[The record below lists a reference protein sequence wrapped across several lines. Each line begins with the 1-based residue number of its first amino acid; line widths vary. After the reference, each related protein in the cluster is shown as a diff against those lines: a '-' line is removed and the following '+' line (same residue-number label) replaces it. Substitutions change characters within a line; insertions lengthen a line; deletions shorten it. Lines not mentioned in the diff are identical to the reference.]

1 MTELLFVYNAD
12 SGLFNTALDI
22 AHKIFS
28 PSTYQ
33 CKLCELTHGHFQ
45 IRKQWQQFV
54 QALPVNIVYCH
65 KDEYEE
71 NNPSA
76 ENYPFV
82 MIQVNNNSPEVF
94 VSAAGLGNCES
105 LESFIDLLRERLKS
119 RQIE

>member
-45 IRKQWQQFV
+45 IRKQWQQFA
-54 QALPVNIVYCH
+54 QSLAVNIAYCH
-65 KDEYEE
+65 KDEYEK
-71 NNPSA
+71 NNPPA

-82 MIQVNNNSPEVF
+82 LIQENNKSAEVL
-94 VSAAGLGNCES
+94 VSADELGKCES

-119 RQIE
+119 RGIE